1 MNIEAE
7 KTTVFLIRLTLG
19 EALAVL
25 TDPAPLQKEIRALL
39 PPKTGRPARTGA
51 TLSLSKGRVAHPK
64 ARPPQAGGD
73 KVPCPV
79 CGKMMRKTSLWA
91 HKRKMHA
98 APAAG

>member
-39 PPKTGRPARTGA
+39 PPKTNRAPRVGA
-51 TLSLSKGRVAHPK
+51 TLPKVSKGRVPRPK
-64 ARPPQAGGD
+64 AKAGAE
-73 KVPCPV
+73 KIPCPV
-79 CGKMMRKTSLWA
+79 CGKRLLPTSLWA